1 MDQEQPA
8 HLTAHERVA
17 PMRAGPSGP
26 LLGVRVL
33 DVTQAIAGP
42 WASMMLADLGADVVK
57 VEPPNGEQQ
66 RYTGPFTRDDE
77 LRSYGGG
84 FGSYNRNK
92 RAIALDLKDAADR
105 AMFLRL
111 VDTADILIENMRA
124 GVLDSLGLG
133 FETLHARNRRL
144 VYGAIRGFGDPRTG
158 ASPYATWPS
167 YDLIAQAHG
176 GMVAMT
182 GPNAEQ
188 RIRSGPFVGD
198 SYAGTVLAAA
208 VLAALHHARATGEGQ
223 FVDVAMSDA
232 VMALCELGVTRY
244 SYFGDYETPPTGNT
258 NSFLVPFDVFD
269 SADGAI
275 AIGAPTDHHWRIIAD
290 VIGRPELGTD
300 ERTARLKNRVK
311 NRAVVIE
318 PLAAWCHTH
327 TNAEILAELGG
338 RAPVGVVNQPG
349 DFFRDPHVAARE
361 MLVAVPQPSGRPV
374 VQTNT
379 PMKFTATPGGIYRR
393 PPLVDEHRAEI
404 LAELEAAEAER
415 GA

>member
-1 MDQEQPA
+1 MDE

-17 PMRAGPSGP
+17 PMRPGPSGP
-26 LLGVRVL
+26 LRDVRVL
-33 DVTQAIAGP
+33 DLTQAIAGP
-42 WASMMLADLGADVVK
+42 WASMMLADLGADVIK
-57 VEPPNGEQQ
+57 IEPPGGEQQ

-77 LRSYGGG
+77 MRSYGGG

-92 RAIALDLKDAADR
+92 RGIVLDLKTDEGKALL
-105 AMFLRL
+105 LRL

-124 GVLDSLGLG
+124 GVLDSLGLSY
-133 FETLHARNRRL
+133 EVLHARNPKL

-158 ASPYATWPS
+158 ASPYAEWPS

-182 GPNAEQ
+182 GPGPEQ

-198 SYAGTVLAAA
+198 SYAGTVLATA

-290 VIGRPELGTD
+290 VIGLPELGTD
-300 ERTARLKNRVK
+300 ERTAKLKNRVK
-311 NRAVVIE
+311 NRAVVTE
-318 PLAAWCHTH
+318 PLAAWCKAH
-327 TNAEILAELGG
+327 TNAEILAALGG
-338 RAPVGVVNQPG
+338 KAPVGAVNQPG
-349 DFFRDPHVAARE
+349 DFFHDPHVAARE

-374 VQTNT
+374 IQTNT
-379 PMKFTATPGGIYRR
+379 PMKMTATPGGIHRR
-393 PPLVDEHRAEI
+393 PPMVDEHRAEI
-404 LAELEAAEAER
+404 LAELEARESA
-415 GA
+415 G